1 MDNDRQV
8 MNIRVPKELVDRME
22 RHIELINKSDK
33 LGRTLTRSSLVRA
46 LMEREL
52 EENGHE

>member
-33 LGRTLTRSSLVRA
+33 LGRILTRSSLVRA